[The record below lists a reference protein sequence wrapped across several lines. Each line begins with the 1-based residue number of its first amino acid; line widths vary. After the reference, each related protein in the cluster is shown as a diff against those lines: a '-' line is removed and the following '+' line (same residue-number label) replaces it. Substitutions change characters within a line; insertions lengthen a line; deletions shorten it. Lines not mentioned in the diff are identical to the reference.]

1 MGENAKLKK
10 LKELY
15 NLGFIDEEEF
25 NRLLK
30 QEFEDISREDTSS
43 NKEIKQKDVIFKGEK
58 QTEKKPKRN
67 IIIIAIAAIVIFLSV
82 FIIIN
87 SRTTKEVAGSKIE
100 NYVTILKT
108 ELKANTLYSPE
119 DIIELKDSYKE
130 KYTIT
135 ITEVDNLGDSDR
147 IEINEDKQTLQIY
160 SNYWSREYGETTNT
174 RSTLCFRLESD
185 SGKALIIP
193 VEYTD
198 IDKDGIFEWQKQI

>member
-67 IIIIAIAAIVIFLSV
+67 I
-82 FIIIN
+82 
-87 SRTTKEVAGSKIE
+87 K
-100 NYVTILKT
+100 LK
-108 ELKANTLYSPE
+108 KKN
-119 DIIELKDSYKE
+119 
-130 KYTIT
+130 
-135 ITEVDNLGDSDR
+135 
-147 IEINEDKQTLQIY
+147 
-160 SNYWSREYGETTNT
+160 
-174 RSTLCFRLESD
+174 
-185 SGKALIIP
+185 
-193 VEYTD
+193 
-198 IDKDGIFEWQKQI
+198 